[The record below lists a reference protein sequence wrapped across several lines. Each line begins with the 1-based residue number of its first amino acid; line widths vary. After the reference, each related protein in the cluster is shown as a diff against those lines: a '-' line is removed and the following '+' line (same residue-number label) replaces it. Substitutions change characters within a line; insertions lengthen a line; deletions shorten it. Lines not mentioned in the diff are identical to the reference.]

1 MLWPSTT
8 QLELR
13 VLGGRDTD
21 QGVEV
26 VGVFGDVTQVHPLA
40 AGAAVSAQVKGV
52 HREAGLAEALRD
64 VVVAAGVLGVAVA
77 QHDHAR
83 GVVLRFPHVIDDAD
97 TADAVEGSF
106 GSATGHQGRVT
117 SACRYGL
124 RKLGAVS
131 VLAHETDDEFLL
143 QAEPHRRELLAHCY
157 RMTGS
162 LHDAE
167 DLVQET
173 YLRAWKAYGGFK
185 GQSSLRTWLY
195 RIATNTCLTALEG
208 RQRRPLPAGLGQP
221 SADPGDELNAPAEVQ
236 WLEPLPD
243 QIAED
248 PADPSVIVGSRE
260 SVRLAFVAA
269 LQHLSPRQRAVL
281 VMRDVLQWKA
291 AEVGDAI
298 GASTA
303 AVNSLLQRARAQLDA
318 VGPSEDDKL
327 DAPDSPETKDLLD
340 RYIAAFEA
348 YDIDKLVEM
357 FTEEAVWEMPPYDG
371 WYRSPAAHPHADQDA
386 LPRREGRAT
395 CGLVPTTANGQ
406 PAAGLYMRNKETG
419 AHEAFQFHVIDMR
432 ADGVSHVVAF
442 GEGDTTLFAKFGLPA
457 TL

>member
-1 MLWPSTT
+1 M
-8 QLELR
+8 
-13 VLGGRDTD
+13 
-21 QGVEV
+21 
-26 VGVFGDVTQVHPLA
+26 
-40 AGAAVSAQVKGV
+40 
-52 HREAGLAEALRD
+52 
-64 VVVAAGVLGVAVA
+64 
-77 QHDHAR
+77 
-83 GVVLRFPHVIDDAD
+83 
-97 TADAVEGSF
+97 
-106 GSATGHQGRVT
+106 
-117 SACRYGL
+117 GL

-131 VLAHETDDEFLL
+131 VQAHETDDEFLL
-143 QAEPHRRELLAHCY
+143 KAEPHRRELLAHCY

-195 RIATNTCLTALEG
+195 RIATNTCMTALKG
-208 RQRRPLPAGLGQP
+208 RQRRPLPVGLGAP
-221 SADPGDELNAPAEVQ
+221 SSDPAGELVERTEVT

-243 QIAED
+243 QHDD
-248 PADPSVIVGSRE
+248 PNDPSTIVGSRE

-303 AVNSLLQRARAQLDA
+303 AVNSLLQRARAQLEA
-318 VGPSEDDKL
+318 VGPREDDKL
-327 DAPDSPETKDLLD
+327 DAPDSPESQDLLD

-371 WYRSPAAHPHADQDA
+371 WYQSPAGIRTLIKTHCPAEVPGDMR
-386 LPRREGRAT
+386 LI
-395 CGLVPTTANGQ
+395 PTTANGQ
-406 PAAGLYMRNKETG
+406 PAAGLYMRNKQTSV
-419 AHEAFQFHVIDMR
+419 HEAFQFHVIDVKR
-432 ADGVSHVVAF
+432 DAVSHVVAF
-442 GEGDTTLFAKFGLPA
+442 GDAKLFAKFGLPA
-457 TL
+457 FL